1 MFLSL
6 EQSLLS
12 STLKVGLWLVIRS
25 PLSWEQC
32 LHCWLALRERAVNEC
47 GHAVS
52 LDSLSCWELLLKKL
66 HANTHSPQHLW
77 AHTCLG
83 TSTWPSVSQRT
94 DSLHLSCVRI
104 AQCACAC
111 VWVSC
116 VYTYTDTHSSE
127 GVWIAGMQ
135 ACVFMYK
142 LLLATWETS
151 LCGRTWQCWGNVS
164 TLEQFWLVSNG
175 CRALTVGLDMFHAWK
190 HHLGVF

>member
-12 STLKVGLWLVIRS
+12 PTLKVGLWLAIMS

-32 LHCWLALRERAVNEC
+32 LLCWLALRERAVNEC
-47 GHAVS
+47 GHATS
-52 LDSLSCWELLLKKL
+52 LDSLSCWEPLLEKL

-77 AHTCLG
+77 AHFLAPLHDPQSPRG
-83 TSTWPSVSQRT
+83 LIPYIFLVSGVLSV
-94 DSLHLSCVRI
+94 CVLV
-104 AQCACAC
+104 CEC
-111 VWVSC
+111 V
-116 VYTYTDTHSSE
+116 VYTHTQTHSSE

-142 LLLATWETS
+142 LLWATWETS

-164 TLEQFWLVSNG
+164 TLEQFWLMSNG